1 MKVVFICLVFLLA
14 GCEPVD
20 ITEERDRPSLV
31 PLSAHWVGG
40 LDGGVY
46 LEVYAV
52 GDNYTGTVYY
62 PNSGE
67 IWYQGGFKY
76 SGKGIIN
83 VNNSKLFSS
92 WDGDTIYLTNGEK
105 LTMKSN

>member
-1 MKVVFICLVFLLA
+1 MKVVFICLFFLLA

-20 ITEERDRPSLV
+20 TIEKRDRPSLV

-62 PNSGE
+62 QNSGE
-67 IWYQGGFKY
+67 VWYQGGFKY
-76 SGKGIIN
+76 SGKGSID
-83 VNNSKLFSS
+83 VNNGKLFSS
-92 WDGDTIYLTNGEK
+92 WDGDTIYLTTGEK
-105 LTMKSN
+105 LTIKSD